1 MLLARP
7 TASKLLIRACIMRSP
22 FDHDALAALRSVSC
36 TSVQPSAAE
45 RRLML
50 TGVNAFSDLHTSFPI
65 DPEVIHQKSWR
76 IFTQLFVYDTMA
88 HLDHLDHL
96 ANIA

>member
-7 TASKLLIRACIMRSP
+7 TASKLLIRACIMHSP
-22 FDHDALAALRSVSC
+22 PDHDALAALRSVSC
-36 TSVQPSAAE
+36 TSVQASAAE

-65 DPEVIHQKSWR
+65 DSELIQPKAR
-76 IFTQLFVYDTMA
+76 G
-88 HLDHLDHL
+88 
-96 ANIA
+96 

>member
-7 TASKLLIRACIMRSP
+7 TASKLLIRACIMDSLP
-22 FDHDALAALRSVSC
+22 DHDALAALRSVSC
-36 TSVQPSAAE
+36 TSVQASAAE

-65 DPEVIHQKSWR
+65 DSELIQPKAR
-76 IFTQLFVYDTMA
+76 G
-88 HLDHLDHL
+88 
-96 ANIA
+96 

>member
-22 FDHDALAALRSVSC
+22 FDHDALAALRNVSC

-45 RRLML
+45 LLLML
-50 TGVNAFSDLHTSFPI
+50 TGVNDFLDLHTSFLI
-65 DPEVIHQKSWR
+65 DSEVH
-76 IFTQLFVYDTMA
+76 Y
-88 HLDHLDHL
+88 
-96 ANIA
+96 